1 MNKKEE
7 GKGEEMRKVDLQKEE
22 RTIASKSVAKTS
34 WHLLVFQKKK
44 SPRVLLSTFY
54 HNIWNLML
62 VERWSD
68 MMEHNTRRW
77 LHKRK
82 WIDIMI

>member
-7 GKGEEMRKVDLQKEE
+7 GKGEEMRKVDLQKKELAIVSCKDFLAY
-22 RTIASKSVAKTS
+22 TY
-34 WHLLVFQKKK
+34 FKKK
-44 SPRVLLSTFY
+44 TSPRVLLSTFY

-77 LHKRK
+77 MHKRR